1 MAARSV
7 MPRNR
12 RMRHR
17 PRPFALLLAV
27 AVLLGASAGPAAA
40 VVPPFSDVAGHK
52 FAASIEWL
60 RLEGLTS
67 GCGGGRFCPD
77 GVVTRGQMATFLA
90 RALDL
95 APAGADAFDDDDGSV
110 HEAAINRV
118 AAAGITFGCDT
129 RRFCPNGRVTRAQMA
144 SFLSR
149 GFELDPST
157 VDWFADDDHS
167 IHQGSINRV
176 AFAGITVGCG
186 ASIYCPNGLVT
197 RGQMAAFLYRAMAAP
212 RTPPSCTLFPATN
225 VWNRRVD
232 SLPVAGNSGAMI
244 NAIGA
249 ASRGH
254 PDFGEYLGYGIP
266 YNVVSSSTPRSSV
279 TFTWPSESDAG
290 PYPIPPSPKIEGGSD
305 RHILMWDLDACR
317 LYELFAAQHTS
328 SGWHAGSGA
337 IWNLRSNALR
347 PDGWT
352 SADAA
357 GLPIL
362 PGLVRYDEVASGAI
376 NHAIR
381 FTAPHTRDAHIY
393 PARHHAGEG
402 SSSSLPPM
410 GLRVRLKADFD
421 MSEYSPRM
429 RVILVAMQRYGM
441 ILADNGSPWYFSG
454 VSDIRWDDDEL
465 NQLKDLRGSDFEVVN
480 TSGFVNGG

>member
-1 MAARSV
+1 MA
-7 MPRNR
+7 
-12 RMRHR
+12 
-17 PRPFALLLAV
+17 
-27 AVLLGASAGPAAA
+27 AGPAIGRNRGVSSWRRPLALVFSLAVLVGAPAGAVLA
-40 VVPPFSDVAGHK
+40 VVPPFSDIAGHR
-52 FAASIEWL
+52 FASDIDWL
-60 RLEGLTS
+60 RREGLTN
-67 GCGGGRFCPD
+67 GCGGGRYCPD
-77 GVVTRGQMATFLA
+77 GLVTRAQMASFLD

-95 APAGADAFDDDDGSV
+95 PATGGDAFRDDEGSS

-118 AAAGITFGCDT
+118 AAAGITFGCDPGL
-129 RRFCPNGRVTRAQMA
+129 FCPNGRVTRAQMA

-149 GFELDPST
+149 AFDLKPST
-157 VDWFADDDHS
+157 IDWFADDDRS
-167 IHQGSINRV
+167 THQEAINRV
-176 AFAGITVGCG
+176 AWAGITVGCG

-197 RGQMAAFLYRAMAAP
+197 RGQMAAFLHRGIAAP

-232 SLPVAGNSGAMI
+232 SLPVVSNSATMI
-244 NAIGA
+244 NTIGA
-249 ASRGH
+249 GSPGH

-266 YNVVSSSTPRSSV
+266 VNVVDASTPRSSV
-279 TFTWPSESDAG
+279 SFTWPSESNAG
-290 PYPIPPSPKIEGGSD
+290 PYPIPPSPKVEGGSD
-305 RHILMWDLDACR
+305 RHILRWDVEACR
-317 LYELFAAQHTS
+317 LYELFAASHSS

-362 PGLVRYDEVASGAI
+362 PGLVRFDEVASGAI

-381 FTAPHTRDAHIY
+381 FTAPETRDAHIY
-393 PARHHAGEG
+393 PARHHAGDG
-402 SSSSLPPM
+402 NSSSLPPM
-410 GLRVRLKADFD
+410 GLRVRLKAGFD
-421 MSEYSPRM
+421 MSDYSPRM
-429 RVILVAMQRYGM
+429 RVILIAMQRYGM

-465 NQLKDLRGSDFEVVN
+465 NELKDLRGSDFEVVN
-480 TSGFVNGG
+480 TTGFVNGG